1 LPPGLDPNSR
11 EAFGILHP
19 IVPSAEERALF
30 NKGLT
35 PEQQQAHDTQLQA
48 LQQQYQTARMRGDP
62 AAMAAVQEKLVTLET
77 ATSTLRENARKL
89 GTEREANFYEKR
101 QAALDAAHAAEQ
113 TDRRAQAAAQRTQ
126 QNAVELAR
134 INTEFDKDKEGAK
147 IAMRGDEQRM
157 VKIGEAAA
165 AAGPISSQV
174 QQLTSVMKNLPP
186 DGLVSSVLGSYP
198 ALTAAMKAGGVI
210 TPETADNVSAF
221 LGLTNHLASQLRGIG
236 SGSMSDKDLASF
248 KTTLPQLMQTP
259 EGRFKA
265 AAFLQNAYDRIMREQ
280 EYTQE
285 YFSRVDPKTGKP
297 AHNLIGMNAMI
308 NKPADIDASGVNHGG
323 LGPVV
328 PEAPHYGGRSYS
340 DMQTWIRNN
349 VAVGHPYMGWA
360 RQYDKNGKEVEP
372 ELQLFVRDK

>member
-1 LPPGLDPNSR
+1 MTKVLGSQTDAAKVATDALLKFY
-11 EAFGILHP
+11 EADF
-19 IVPSAEERALF
+19 
-30 NKGLT
+30 K
-35 PEQQQAHDTQLQA
+35 QQQDTHAKVLA
-48 LQQQYQTARMRGDP
+48 DFFDQQ
-62 AAMAAVQEKLVTLET
+62 KF
-77 ATSTLRENARKL
+77 SRENA
-89 GTEREANFYEKR
+89 AKR
-101 QAALDAAHAAEQ
+101 QDTATA
-113 TDRRAQAAAQRTQ
+113 Q
-126 QNAVELAR
+126 QNAIELAR

-360 RQYDKNGKEVEP
+360 RQYDKNCKEVEP